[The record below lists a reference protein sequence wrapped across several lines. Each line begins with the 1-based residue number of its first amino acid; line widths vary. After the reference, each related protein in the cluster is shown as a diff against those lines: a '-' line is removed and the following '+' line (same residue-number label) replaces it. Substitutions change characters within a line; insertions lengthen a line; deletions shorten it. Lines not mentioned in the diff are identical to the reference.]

1 MRTILKRLAVV
12 VPVYGNEASL
22 PELYER
28 IDAATRGLDV
38 ELTLQFVNDRSPDG
52 SQAVLES
59 LAARDPRVRVILLSR
74 NHGSF
79 TAIAAGMAQVATH
92 DAVVILS
99 ADLQDPPELIPEM
112 VRRWRAGIPVVL
124 CSRKDRDD
132 PLASRLFSRAFWW
145 SFRRFAMPDMP
156 PGGFDFCLI
165 DRRVV
170 RVILESSEKKTS
182 LVGLILWAGFE
193 RSVIPYERAARKHGR
208 SMWSMGR
215 KLAYAFHSL
224 VAFSSLP
231 MKLFAGLGLVV
242 GAAGVLMAFYVLLAN
257 LFGWITVP
265 GWSALMLMQTV
276 ILATVLLGFGV
287 LGGYL
292 WINLEQTRRRPL
304 FIVDKTVGQDL
315 APGDRDGRVDFFSL
329 ERVSAPARHG
339 LREAAHRALASRRI
353 ILGPEVE
360 RFERAFARYVGAPH
374 AVGVANGTDSI
385 TLALWAL
392 GVEPGSLVAVPA
404 LTAPPTAVAVLRAG
418 CVPLFMDVDPQTLLL
433 PASAVARAAALGA
446 KAVVPVHLYGNL
458 CDMPAIRAE
467 ADRLGLVV
475 IEDCAQ
481 STGSE
486 AFGRHCGTWGHAASF
501 SFYPTKNLGTYGDG
515 GAVVTADPGV
525 AQRLVSMR
533 FYGQD
538 ASGVCVLPGM
548 NSRLDE
554 MQAALLT
561 ERLACLDEHNARRV
575 AVAAR
580 YDQALSALDPVPGQ
594 PGRVPHLYV
603 VRPDERAEFRRF
615 LSERGVDTGVHYSQA
630 LNRHPYLAAQGR
642 VAQAP
647 ESQAPAAPGTVAVAH
662 GPDARSA
669 DAGCP
674 TAEAAAARV
683 TSLPCYP
690 GIPEAHVE
698 RVVEAC
704 REWAA
709 RG

>member
-1 MRTILKRLAVV
+1 MRTLLTRLAVV

-22 PELYER
+22 EELYQR

-79 TAIAAGMAQVATH
+79 TAIAAGMAQVASH

-112 VRRWRAGIPVVL
+112 VRRWRSGIPVVL
-124 CSRKDRDD
+124 CSRQDRDD
-132 PLASRLFSRAFWW
+132 PLASRLFSKAFWW
-145 SFRRFAMPDMP
+145 AFRRFAMPDMP
-156 PGGFDFCLI
+156 PGGFDFCLV

-208 SMWSMGR
+208 SMWSLGR

-231 MKLFAGLGLVV
+231 MKLFAGLGLCV
-242 GAAGVLMAFYVLLAN
+242 GAASALMALYVLLAN

-265 GWSALMLMQTV
+265 GWSALMVMQTV

-287 LGGYL
+287 IGGYL

-304 FIVDKTVGQDL
+304 FIVDKAVGQGL
-315 APGDRDGRVDFFSL
+315 PAGEALPDGRVAFFSL
-329 ERVSAPARHG
+329 ERVSAPVRHG
-339 LREAAHRALASRRI
+339 LREAAGRSLHSRQI

-360 RFERAFARYVGAPH
+360 RFERAFARCLGAEH
-374 AVGVANGTDSI
+374 AVGVANGTDAI
-385 TLALWAL
+385 TLALWAA

-418 CVPLFMDVDPQTLLL
+418 CRPLFVDVDPVTLLM
-433 PASAVARAAALGA
+433 PPSAVAQAAAQGA
-446 KAVVPVHLYGNL
+446 RAVIPVHLYGNV

-467 ADRLGLVV
+467 ADRLGLAVV
-475 IEDCAQ
+475 EDCAQ

-486 AFGRHCGTWGHAASF
+486 AMGRHCGLWGHAAAF
-501 SFYPTKNLGTYGDG
+501 SFYPTKNLGAYGDG
-515 GAVVTADPGV
+515 GAVVTDDAGI
-525 AQRLVSMR
+525 AERLVSMR

-538 ASGVCVLPGM
+538 KAGTCVLPGM

-554 MQAALLT
+554 MQAALLL
-561 ERLACLDEHNARRV
+561 ERLAVLPDQHAQRRAVARRYDE
-575 AVAAR
+575 ALAAL
-580 YDQALSALDPVPGQ
+580 APVPGT
-594 PGRVPHLYV
+594 PGRTPHLYV
-603 VRPDERAEFRRF
+603 VRPGDRAGFRRF
-615 LSERGVDTGVHYSQA
+615 LLEREVETGVHYPLA
-630 LNRHPYLAAQGR
+630 LHRHPYLAAQG
-642 VAQAP
+642 QALDC
-647 ESQAPAAPGTVAVAH
+647 PA
-662 GPDARSA
+662 
-669 DAGCP
+669 
-674 TAEAAAARV
+674 AEAAAARV
-683 TSLPCYP
+683 VSLPCYP
-690 GIPEAHVE
+690 GIPAVHVD
-698 RVVEAC
+698 RVAEAC
-704 REWAA
+704 LAWTRANDTA
-709 RG
+709 G